1 MKIFRWENNK
11 LKFFNITLFK
21 ISKNK
26 KGVGIY
32 ILGICTWLIKNNI
45 TRLAERINNNSD
57 FDMKNFDDDISKLIT
72 TPTTKLS
79 GFSENKIAYLAT
91 ELYETGGHTKCIK
104 SLIKS
109 MANDY
114 NQCLFITRLD
124 ITNNN
129 AKKEIKAIEKFSK
142 IDGANENYLF
152 FNKQVFLLYNKIVNF
167 GAKTLFVFIHPDD
180 ITATAVISLIKKTTN
195 IKIIFFNH
203 ASHYPCLG
211 MTFSDLIL
219 EGMPSTLKITN
230 EKRHLYNT
238 KIIGLQSLEEG
249 ETKYYS
255 KEELTKVR
263 EDFRIRENELM
274 TISGGD
280 IYKFFEESSSE
291 YFEMIKELLQN
302 KQNLKHIIMI
312 NLDKRHE
319 QIIDNIFSD
328 SEEERKRLIITPL
341 SKDYE
346 KFFQAADLYIDS
358 FPVSSALTQIDLMRL
373 KVASIVK
380 INKEKPEW
388 SFHEYMPPNY
398 PYMFESVED
407 FKNGIIDLLDN
418 PQKREAL
425 INENYNYWLNTYESN
440 CVKQKYI
447 KYMNEI
453 LDDIKLENFLN
464 VDYELQMETRNWR
477 NSKNVAKYFK
487 IPYIE
492 ENVHKQWLESLKETY
507 PRNIAFM
514 ISDNNEYIGVTYFH
528 SINYKSKE
536 ADWGIYIYNENK
548 RGQGIGEKALRLSIE
563 YAIQDLHL
571 KKIYLDVLKQNKRA
585 INLYEKIGFKPTNEK
600 DDTFFRYQLEILE

>member
-319 QIIDNIFSD
+319 KIIDNIFSYA
-328 SEEERKRLIITPL
+328 EEERKRLIITPL

-492 ENVHKQWLESLKETY
+492 ENVHKQWLDSLQKTQ
-507 PRNIAFM
+507 PVNIAY
-514 ISDNNEYIGVTYFH
+514 IIKYKNSPIGVTYFH
-528 SINYKSKE
+528 SIDYEKKTC
-536 ADWGIYIYNENK
+536 DWGIYIYNESY
-548 RGQGIGEKALRLSIE
+548 RGMGIGDKTLKRCINIAKELEMKYIFLEVLSTNTKA
-563 YAIQDLHL
+563 
-571 KKIYLDVLKQNKRA
+571 KI
-585 INLYEKIGFKPTNEK
+585 LYENNGFKLCKTLKNDKFLRYEK
-600 DDTFFRYQLEILE
+600 ELL